1 MMAASFRTSN
11 RAGTLTNMPIH
22 WDPYM
27 AAATGKIS
35 ALVLKD
41 AEGGLRTAKVSAERM
56 EAAGF
61 LEHLTLDLAHPAIIA
76 DGGFLAPLTAGLD
89 RYVVLYRKDFCDE
102 LIQMVARAR
111 EGNAQLCHFI
121 DAFFLFLVRNFDVPL
136 LASTTRE
143 VAHSLIYTE
152 AGKSLISFDDTIR
165 LHGSFFAWKVEG
177 ETCPADFV
185 DLLTLGANGEY
196 FLECTADAHDY
207 GFSRIANVSSSHA
220 ALDLRTLCRA
230 IINPISL
237 VVDKEVIRANVAFAQ
252 PSQLTKALRNVPH
265 DTEELVFGHGGG
277 ICFRFVRD
285 GGEYLA
291 LSLRNFHEFETG
303 AVLSALTE
311 IGVNEVAFDQAHFLS
326 FSLVHGRYFDV
337 ARQYLSSPE
346 SLENTLDFK
355 EHFCASLD
363 DIIPVYE
370 DVRVF
375 ELTQSTNLSPF
386 SVLCHLA
393 TQFKTARA
401 PFVPNE
407 IIEVSRRLLQHPN
420 VPHEN
425 IYLSLSASHWKHAF
439 IEIYRAI
446 EGLYYFGWMHGVRSA
461 LNIEIG
467 EYDLY
472 LQLQEQMS
480 WKYKEEPSIAKLFEL
495 IPRAT
500 LAPNDPLHIKSLA
513 DRFEGTSDSEVMKKF
528 AYLIYSIRNSN
539 VHQGKSR
546 RSHSLDISADCWPK
560 LTYCLFLIVEH
571 LYSVHG
577 AGMPR
582 LYSLNAPP

>member
-1 MMAASFRTSN
+1 
-11 RAGTLTNMPIH
+11 
-22 WDPYM
+22 M
-27 AAATGKIS
+27 AAATGKIC
-35 ALVLKD
+35 ALALKD
-41 AEGGLRTAKVSAERM
+41 TEGGLRTARVSAKRM

-61 LEHLTLDLAHPAIIA
+61 LEHLTLDSAHPAIIA
-76 DGGFLAPLTAGLD
+76 DGGFLVPLIAGAD
-89 RYVVLYRKDFCDE
+89 RYVVLYRKDVCDE

-111 EGNAQLCHFI
+111 EGNAQPCDFI
-121 DAFFLFLVRNFDVPL
+121 DAFFLFLVTEFDVPL

-143 VAHSLIYTE
+143 IAHSLIYME
-152 AGKSLISFDDTIR
+152 AGKSLISFDDAIR

-177 ETCPADFV
+177 EACPADFV

-196 FLECTADAHDY
+196 FLECSGDAHDY
-207 GFSRIANVSSSHA
+207 GFGRIANTSSNLA

-237 VVDKEVIRANVAFAQ
+237 VVDKEVSLANVTFAQ
-252 PSQLTKALRNVPH
+252 PDQLTKALRNVSH
-265 DTEELVFGHGGG
+265 NREELVFGHGGG

-291 LSLRNFHEFETG
+291 LSLRNFHEFETR
-303 AVLSALTE
+303 AVLNTLTE

-326 FSLVHGRYFDV
+326 FSFAHGRYFDV
-337 ARQYLSSPE
+337 AGEYLSSPE
-346 SLENTLDFK
+346 SLENTLDVK

-363 DIIPVYE
+363 DIISVYE

-375 ELTQSTNLSPF
+375 ELTQSASRSPF

-446 EGLYYFGWMHGVRSA
+446 EGLYYFGWMHGVRST
-461 LNIEIG
+461 LNIEIS
-467 EYDLY
+467 EYELY
-472 LQLQEQMS
+472 LQLQEKIS

-495 IPRAT
+495 VPRAV
-500 LAPNDPLHIKSLA
+500 LASNDPLRIKSLA
-513 DRFEGTSDSEVMKKF
+513 DRFEGTSDSEVMRKF
-528 AYLIYSIRNSN
+528 SHLIYSIRNSN
-539 VHQGKSR
+539 VHQGKSGHT
-546 RSHSLDISADCWPK
+546 HSVDVSADCWPK
-560 LTYCLFLIVEH
+560 LTCCLFLIVEH

-582 LYSLNAPP
+582 LYSLNSPPQGGLKK